1 VDSETTIE
9 PGESLYRGLDAGC
22 YEGSVVLP
30 RAIDLQGSSV
40 YRGTMVSPADV
51 LAMRQKSERVAETK
65 RERLAWTVEHPETK
79 VPWECFVVPETSIE
93 NKKAGTPLKKL
104 LQDAVAASM
113 IVLPIVRDPASGA
126 A

>member
-1 VDSETTIE
+1 
-9 PGESLYRGLDAGC
+9 
-22 YEGSVVLP
+22 
-30 RAIDLQGSSV
+30 
-40 YRGTMVSPADV
+40 MVSPADV

-79 VPWECFVVPETSIE
+79 VPWECFVVPETRDHPAHAEIRFRTVGSTTIE